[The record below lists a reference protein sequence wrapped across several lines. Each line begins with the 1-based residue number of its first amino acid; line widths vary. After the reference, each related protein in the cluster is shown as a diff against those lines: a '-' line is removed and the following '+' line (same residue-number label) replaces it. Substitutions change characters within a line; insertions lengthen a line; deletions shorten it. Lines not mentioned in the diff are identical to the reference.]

1 MGWYDSNI
9 DYFKERYE
17 TIGLIEDEL
26 TGTYRK
32 PDINLNTKSLMVKE
46 NIDNYQLI
54 CGNYRYIKYISIN
67 LHFMKKY
74 DMNFFISSFFH
85 PIRDKITYKV
95 SFNSVDPC
103 GWVFCIVSSRMSKSI
118 KQSYEDL
125 NCFCQIYHPHFM
137 DEEMCLISEDLDIIK
152 DMFNNNKKLMDY
164 YRRIEF
170 FIDNIYYSDSINS
183 YFDENN
189 IYFTFD
195 IDLNASYQERIY
207 LEITHFVNLFVDS
220 LAQIKFSDEFKK
232 KIKNNREQYKENK
245 IREDMKEEIE
255 AKEKK
260 EFIDNFIFKN
270 QLKGKS
276 PNQKKKLEKK
286 FKKKNHK

>member
-1 MGWYDSNI
+1 
-9 DYFKERYE
+9 
-17 TIGLIEDEL
+17 
-26 TGTYRK
+26 
-32 PDINLNTKSLMVKE
+32 
-46 NIDNYQLI
+46 
-54 CGNYRYIKYISIN
+54 
-67 LHFMKKY
+67 
-74 DMNFFISSFFH
+74 MNFFISSFFH